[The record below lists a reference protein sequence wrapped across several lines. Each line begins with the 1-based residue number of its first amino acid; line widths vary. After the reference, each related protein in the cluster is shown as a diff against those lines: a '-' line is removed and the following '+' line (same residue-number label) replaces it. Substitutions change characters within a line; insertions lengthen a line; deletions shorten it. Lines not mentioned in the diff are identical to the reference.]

1 MSEEISTMEL
11 AKQVEA
17 KKNADLFTKQE
28 EPQVQTPQVTDLV
41 HGAFNQA
48 VVHQMKNNDEL
59 RDKILNTA
67 ENCVKTEINTL
78 QTETKT
84 KNTAAK
90 FDSAKDACE
99 CYCFGGKEKT
109 TPTWA
114 VNIMKCGYS
123 AALFLWLIFATFT
136 IMPIVFI
143 TKKIQVGIKATWLAI
158 LLAIVIY
165 LGLTVVPPLVALLS
179 SL

>member
-11 AKQVEA
+11 AEQVEA
-17 KKNADLFTKQE
+17 KKQADLFVKRE
-28 EPQVQTPQVTDLV
+28 EPQSQTPQVTDLV

-78 QTETKT
+78 QTESKT

-99 CYCFGGKEKT
+99 CYGFGNKEKT

-114 VNIMKCGYS
+114 INIMKCGYS
-123 AALFLWLIFATFT
+123 AVLFLWIIFDTFT

-158 LLAIVIY
+158 LLAVVIY
-165 LGLTVVPPLVALLS
+165 LAFTVLPPVVALLS